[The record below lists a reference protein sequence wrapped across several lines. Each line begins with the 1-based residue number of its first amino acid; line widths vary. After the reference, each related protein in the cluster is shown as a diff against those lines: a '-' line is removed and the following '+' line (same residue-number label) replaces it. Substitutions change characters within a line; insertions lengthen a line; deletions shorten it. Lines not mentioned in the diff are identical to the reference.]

1 MDKGKTIPQRIRSTV
16 TKHGTLTA
24 LMSKDAEGVFQNTSY
39 QDMFDLIRALG
50 TRLHSLGIKR
60 GDHVGIISDNRMEW
74 IITDLALLGLG
85 AVDVPRGADST
96 ADEIGY
102 ILAHAD
108 CAVSFAENSTQTEK
122 ILSFKKDM
130 PLLKTVI
137 LYDDTGMNK
146 IKKPDSVELLSYRTL
161 LEEGKKELKKHTD
174 LFEKELEQGKSDDLA
189 TILYTSG
196 TTGLPKGVLITH
208 KNFTFQLDRVLEHLK
223 LLPGHSF
230 LSILPV
236 WHSFERT
243 VEYIIFDNGL
253 SMAYSKPVGA
263 VMLPD
268 MAAVRPQW
276 MVSVP
281 RIWEGVYGAIMK
293 NLKKE
298 KALKRSLALFFIRA
312 GQSHASMRN
321 MLFGLVPEFHKRSR
335 IADIAVSIIPYI
347 FLTPLKFLGSLLV
360 FKKLKA
366 KLGGRFIAGVS
377 GAGALPGYVDMFFQ
391 AAGILLLEG
400 YGLTETAPILSV
412 RKQDKPVTGTVG
424 PLLRDIQYRVLDANG
439 NEVSPGHK
447 GVLHVKSDQ
456 VMQGYYK
463 NPEATAAVL
472 QDGWLNT
479 GDIVM
484 ATINNELKILGRA
497 KETIVLL
504 GGENIEPV
512 PIEDKLCQ
520 SEFILQ
526 AMVVGQDKKF
536 LGALII
542 PNMEALEAYAVENG
556 IEYVSPGELL
566 ELSVIQEFYHDIVQ
580 SLVNPKTGFKSFELI
595 FRIKFIP
602 TPFEVG
608 KELTQTLKMK
618 RDVIE
623 HTYKREI
630 ESLFA

>member
-1 MDKGKTIPQRIRSTV
+1 MSTGKTIPQRIRNTV
-16 TKHGTLTA
+16 KKHGNITA
-24 LMSKDAEGVFQNTSY
+24 LMTKDAEGTFQHISY
-39 QDMFDLIRALG
+39 QEMYDQIKALG
-50 TRLHSLGIKR
+50 TRLHSLGITR
-60 GDHVGIISDNRMEW
+60 GSHVGIISDNRMEW
-74 IITDLALLGLG
+74 IITDQAILGLG
-85 AVDVPRGADST
+85 AIDVPRGSDST
-96 ADEIGY
+96 AEEISY

-108 CAVSFAENSTQTEK
+108 CAFTFAEDRAQAEK

-130 PLLKTVI
+130 PLLKTI
-137 LYDDTGMNK
+137 MLYDAAGMDK
-146 IKKPDSVELLSYRTL
+146 IKKPEGVELIAYRDL
-161 LEEGKKELKKHTD
+161 LEEGQKELADKPD
-174 LFEKELEQGKSDDLA
+174 LFDKELNQGESDDLA

-196 TTGLPKGVLITH
+196 TTGPPKGVLITH
-208 KNFTFQLDRVLEHLK
+208 KNFTFQLDRVLEHLN

-230 LSILPV
+230 LSVLPV

-268 MAAVRPQW
+268 MAAIKPQW

-298 KALKRSLALFFIRA
+298 KAVKRNLALFFIKA
-312 GQSHASMRN
+312 GQSHAAMRN
-321 MLFGLVPEFHKRSR
+321 LLFGLVPEFHRRSR
-335 IADIAVSIIPYI
+335 IADVAVSIIPYI
-347 FLTPLKFLGSLLV
+347 LLTPLKALGNLLV

-412 RKQDKPVTGTVG
+412 RKQVKPVTGTVG

-439 NEVSPGHK
+439 KEVGHGHK

-484 ATINNELKILGRA
+484 ATVNNELKILGRA

-520 SEFILQ
+520 SEYIHQ

-542 PNMEALEAYAVENG
+542 PNMESLEAYAVENG
-556 IEYVSPGELL
+556 IEYVSPEELL

-580 SLVNPKTGFKSFELI
+580 SLINPKTGFKSFELI
-595 FRIKFIP
+595 FRIKFLS

-608 KELTQTLKMK
+608 EELTQTLKMK
-618 RDVIE
+618 RDVIDSKY
-623 HTYKREI
+623 HREI